1 MNFKL
6 SEPELRIILLLDN
19 SPTIGE
25 LAKLTS
31 VTTGYISRMVTSL
44 KHKGFVEVSTRG
56 ITKKVKLTNN
66 LHAAKLKAI
75 LQKRSYMPLPQ
86 LLQGSGIQ
94 VLAVLSTGKADLAR
108 LMDESQISEAT
119 LRRHIRKFKKHAML
133 LYQNKEYEL
142 PQDLVD
148 IREFLKDYCSYFA
161 VSTLQEISSQACFIT
176 SHGFEFLF
184 ASDSE
189 VKQPNVQPTGL
200 TAISGTIPLM
210 LAENYYFYT
219 MRKLSHEEIAAHAI
233 AADPHSKRNLTYV
246 ILYILKTK
254 PDKDLL
260 LRISNQYG
268 ITCISKSMLDL
279 LDTWKQ
285 PEENFMPSPSY
296 IKQKAEEYNIKWQ
309 E

>member
-25 LAKLTS
+25 LAKRTG
-31 VTTGYISRMVTSL
+31 VTAGYISRVVTSL
-44 KHKGFVEVSTRG
+44 KLKGFVEVSTRG

-66 LHAAKLKAI
+66 LHAVKLKAI

-108 LMDESQISEAT
+108 LIDESQISEST

-142 PQDLVD
+142 LQDLVD

-161 VSTLQEISSQACFIT
+161 VSTLQEISPHARFIA

-189 VKQPNVQPTGL
+189 VKHPNVRPTGL

-210 LAENYYFYT
+210 LAENHYFYS
-219 MRKLSHEEIAAHAI
+219 MRNLSCEEIAAHAI
-233 AADPHSKRNLTYV
+233 TADPHSKRNLSYV

-268 ITCISKSMLDL
+268 IARISKSMLYL
-279 LDTWKQ
+279 LDTWGQ
-285 PEENFMPSPSY
+285 PEEKFMPSPSY

>member
-1 MNFKL
+1 MNLKL
-6 SEPELRIILLLDN
+6 SELELRIIPLLDN

-31 VTTGYISRMVTSL
+31 VTVGYISRVVASL

-108 LMDESQISEAT
+108 LMNESQISEAT
-119 LRRHIRKFKKHAML
+119 LHRHIRKFRKHAMM

-148 IREFLKDYCSYFA
+148 IRDFLKDYCSYFA
-161 VSTLQEISSQACFIT
+161 VSTLQEISPQARFVT

-189 VKQPNVQPTGL
+189 VKHPNIRPTGL
-200 TAISGTIPLM
+200 SAISGTIPLM
-210 LAENYYFYT
+210 LAENHYFYS
-219 MRKLSHEEIAAHAI
+219 MRKLSHEEITAHAI
-233 AADPHSKRNLTYV
+233 AADPHSKRNLTY
-246 ILYILKTK
+246 ILLYMLKTK
-254 PDKDLL
+254 PDKNLL

-268 ITCISKSMLDL
+268 IARISKSMLDL

-285 PEENFMPSPSY
+285 PEEKFMPSPSY

>member
-31 VTTGYISRMVTSL
+31 VTTGYISRIVTSL

-56 ITKKVKLTNN
+56 ITKKVKLSNN

-75 LQKRSYMPLPQ
+75 LQKRRYMPLPQ

-94 VLAVLSTGKADLAR
+94 VLAVLSTEKADLAR

-119 LRRHIRKFKKHAML
+119 LRRYIRKFKKHAMM
-133 LYQNKEYEL
+133 LYHNKEYEL

-161 VSTLQEISSQACFIT
+161 VSTLQEISPQARFIT

-189 VKQPNVQPTGL
+189 VKQPNIRPTGL

-210 LAENYYFYT
+210 LAENHYFYS
-219 MRKLSHEEIAAHAI
+219 MRDLSCEEIAAHAI
-233 AADPHSKRNLTYV
+233 AVDPHSKRNLTYV

-254 PDKDLL
+254 PDNDLFL
-260 LRISNQYG
+260 KISSQYG
-268 ITCISKSMLDL
+268 IAHISKSMLYL

-285 PEENFMPSPSY
+285 PEEKFMPSPSY

>member
-6 SEPELRIILLLDN
+6 SELELRIIPLLDN

-94 VLAVLSTGKADLAR
+94 VLAVLSTGKADLTR
-108 LMDESQISEAT
+108 LIDESQISEAT

-161 VSTLQEISSQACFIT
+161 VSTLQEISPQARFIS

-189 VKQPNVQPTGL
+189 VKHPNVKPTGL
-200 TAISGTIPLM
+200 NAISSTIPLM
-210 LAENYYFYT
+210 LAENYYFYS
-219 MRKLSHEEIAAHAI
+219 MRKLSCEEIAAHAI
-233 AADPHSKRNLTYV
+233 IADLYSKRNLTYV

-254 PDKDLL
+254 PDNDLFL
-260 LRISNQYG
+260 KISSQYG
-268 ITCISKSMLDL
+268 IARISKSMLAL
-279 LDTWKQ
+279 LDTWEQ
-285 PEENFMPSPSY
+285 PKEKFMPSPSY

>member
-1 MNFKL
+1 MNFKF
-6 SEPELRIILLLDN
+6 SELELRIILLLDN

-25 LAKLTS
+25 LAKRTG
-31 VTTGYISRMVTSL
+31 VTAGYISRIVTSL

-56 ITKKVKLTNN
+56 ITKKVKLTNT
-66 LHAAKLKAI
+66 LHAVKLKAI

-94 VLAVLSTGKADLAR
+94 VLAVLSTGKADLTR

-142 PQDLVD
+142 LPDLVD
-148 IREFLKDYCSYFA
+148 IRDFLKDYCSYFA
-161 VSTLQEISSQACFIT
+161 VSTLQEISPEARFIT

-184 ASDSE
+184 ASGSE
-189 VKQPNVQPTGL
+189 VKHPNVRRTGL

-210 LAENYYFYT
+210 LAENYYFYS

-233 AADPHSKRNLTYV
+233 AADPHSKRNLAYV
-246 ILYILKTK
+246 LMYILKTK
-254 PDKDLL
+254 LDKDLF

-268 ITCISKSMLDL
+268 IARISKSMLDL

-285 PEENFMPSPSY
+285 PEEKFMPAPSY